1 MFQFL
6 WDNKPEKKSRER
18 IFQDYCH
25 GGLKMVDIDKFI
37 QSLKCSQVKDMG
49 DRQAVIENEVRSIK
63 TKVDDIEFSAG
74 VMEADTAGLF
84 LNDERKNDTINSM
97 LDPMNNM
104 DREMR
109 RNNLRIFGIADIPDE
124 STDETKAK
132 VISDVLNKAFD
143 IDD

>member
-1 MFQFL
+1 
-6 WDNKPEKKSRER
+6 
-18 IFQDYCH
+18 
-25 GGLKMVDIDKFI
+25 MVDIDKFI

-74 VMEADTAGLF
+74 VMEADIAGLF

-97 LDPMNNM
+97 LNHMNNM